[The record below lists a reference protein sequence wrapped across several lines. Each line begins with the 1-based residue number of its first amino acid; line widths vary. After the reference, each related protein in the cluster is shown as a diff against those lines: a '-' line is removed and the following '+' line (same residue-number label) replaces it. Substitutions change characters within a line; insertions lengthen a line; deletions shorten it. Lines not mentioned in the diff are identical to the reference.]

1 MMLPSG
7 VICGVT
13 SSFRLA
19 LRKAIEVAPL
29 EVACWYGQFGAL
41 LDQRLGLVGR
51 DDARAGHHLALAVGF
66 QRRNF
71 QVQEA
76 R

>member
-13 SSFRLA
+13 SSLRLA

-29 EVACWYGQFGAL
+29 DVATW
-41 LDQRLGLVGR
+41 
-51 DDARAGHHLALAVGF
+51 
-66 QRRNF
+66 
-71 QVQEA
+71 
-76 R
+76 

>member
-13 SSFRLA
+13 SSLRLA

-29 EVACWYGQFGAL
+29 A
-41 LDQRLGLVGR
+41 
-51 DDARAGHHLALAVGF
+51 DATW
-66 QRRNF
+66 
-71 QVQEA
+71 
-76 R
+76 